1 MSSTP
6 LQSAGYSSPVYADP
20 AATMGGGT
28 PLIVA
33 VSKTGRADEYHV
45 TVKLQL
51 LQAYERAIFELQQ
64 QLLHYRALLEVL
76 MPTPTETEALR
87 LECTPLNAASIRLLD
102 SIVRARVPTSAP
114 RGLDEGE
121 EV

>member
-6 LQSAGYSSPVYADP
+6 LQSGGYPVYADL

-33 VSKTGRADEYHV
+33 VSKTGRADELNV

-64 QLLHYRALLEVL
+64 QLVHYKALLEVL
-76 MPTPTETEALR
+76 MPKPAEAEALR
-87 LECTPLNAASIRLLD
+87 LKGTPLNAASIRLLD
-102 SIVRARVPTSAP
+102 SIVSARIPISAP
-114 RGLDEGE
+114 RGVDDEGE
-121 EV
+121 I